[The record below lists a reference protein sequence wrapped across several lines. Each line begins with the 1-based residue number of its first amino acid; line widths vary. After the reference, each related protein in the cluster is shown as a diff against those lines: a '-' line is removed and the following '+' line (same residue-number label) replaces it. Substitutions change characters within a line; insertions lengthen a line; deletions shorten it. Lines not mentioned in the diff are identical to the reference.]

1 MFPIRFKSYWAD
13 SNQEIASLL
22 SLKMGLQ
29 NHYET
34 YLLFNNFRRK
44 RLLRDH
50 PKCPSASVFVWSLH
64 SNTVQ
69 CGKQIF
75 YFRCWKQNAALIA
88 YVLNFLTSFKSLC
101 LFNITRTSTSIQP
114 DWGWLNALTLLSS
127 NFWSFS
133 QNKLE
138 KRLRM
143 YEYTQMLLT
152 CYNCGVL
159 RHQKNHK
166 ARGWIHL
173 QRSRT
178 EDLIL
183 SYSELLGF
191 QVNTTILSKV
201 NLRNIR
207 SHTLP
212 LSVRAHTLFIVFL
225 WLSIYFQDL
234 MLSSKFDCS
243 LPTS

>member
-1 MFPIRFKSYWAD
+1 MFPIRFKSYWED

-22 SLKMGLQ
+22 SLKMGLR

-64 SNTVQ
+64 SNAVQ

-152 CYNCGVL
+152 CCNCGIL

-178 EDLIL
+178 EDSIL

-212 LSVRAHTLFIVFL
+212 LCQSTYTFHCVSLTLHL
-225 WLSIYFQDL
+225 
-234 MLSSKFDCS
+234 
-243 LPTS
+243 LPGPNAL